1 MIMKARLIRTETIKD
16 QIYQILRQQIIDGT
30 LHPGDK
36 IIEQDVADQLGVS
49 RSPVREAIKQLVG
62 DGLLS
67 NIPNRGA
74 FVKMLSAKEIQDI
87 YDVRVLLEEYAIKHI
102 DPELREKNYRQM
114 QKMKA
119 QIDAEIE
126 SSSVKKFETMD
137 QDVHLMIIQM
147 CGNQVIADTYN
158 SLWGRIAFFRT
169 MSLMSKE
176 RQMSSLH
183 QHAMILSSL
192 LEGDDETAYEV
203 MRTHLEEAQTMIQDI
218 LEHYA
223 AGKFWI

>member
-1 MIMKARLIRTETIKD
+1 MKARLIRTETIKD